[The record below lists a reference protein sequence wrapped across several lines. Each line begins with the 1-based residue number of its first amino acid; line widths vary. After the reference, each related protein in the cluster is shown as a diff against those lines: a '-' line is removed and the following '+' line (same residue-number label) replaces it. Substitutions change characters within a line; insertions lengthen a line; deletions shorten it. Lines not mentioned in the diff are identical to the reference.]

1 MKGKV
6 VAVTGAASGIGLA
19 TVSLLLSRG
28 AKVAAADVQET
39 VHEAVKNAA
48 GAISGAEVIS
58 TVVDVR
64 KVDSV
69 QTWIDEAVEKFGGL
83 DGVANIAGVHKAFD
97 DGGVETEDETNW
109 NFMMD
114 VNLTGVMHCMRAQ
127 LPHVR
132 SGGSVVNAASIL
144 SLRGWSGS
152 AAYR

>member
-39 VHEAVKNAA
+39 VHEAVKKTS

-69 QTWIDEAVEKFGGL
+69 QKWIDEIVEKFGGL